1 MYESS
6 SQEAVCKDHKPPLGM
21 TQAEVEED
29 GDQRQP
35 PGFHMVRLPWAED
48 AVWPVKGL
56 GVQASSLTLNLTR
69 VGLFVTALSIPEP
82 KPPKA
87 FRLLSFCFVVSCNP

>member
-48 AVWPVKGL
+48 AVWPGFI
-56 GVQASSLTLNLTR
+56 LN
-69 VGLFVTALSIPEP
+69 AEP
-82 KPPKA
+82 DTSWAVRYSPQHP
-87 FRLLSFCFVVSCNP
+87 